1 MRLEMAEKVQGNR
14 RTLVGTVVSD
24 RMDKTIAVRVDRKT
38 LHRRYRKYITR
49 TKKYLAH
56 DEENLCQVG
65 DKVEIVEGRP
75 LSKRKRWVLKRQ
87 LAVRVG

>member
-1 MRLEMAEKVQGNR
+1 MAEKVQGNR
-14 RTLVGTVVSD
+14 RTYVGTVVSD
-24 RMDKTIAVRVDRKT
+24 RMDKTIVVRVDRKT
-38 LHRRYRKYITR
+38 LHRRYHKYITR
-49 TKKYLAH
+49 SKKYLAH
-56 DEENLCQVG
+56 DEENLCQTG

>member
-1 MRLEMAEKVQGNR
+1 MAEKVQGNR
-14 RTLVGTVVSD
+14 RSLVGTVVSD

-38 LHRRYRKYITR
+38 LHPRYRKYITR

>member
-1 MRLEMAEKVQGNR
+1 MAEKVQGNR

-56 DEENLCQVG
+56 DEQNLCQVG